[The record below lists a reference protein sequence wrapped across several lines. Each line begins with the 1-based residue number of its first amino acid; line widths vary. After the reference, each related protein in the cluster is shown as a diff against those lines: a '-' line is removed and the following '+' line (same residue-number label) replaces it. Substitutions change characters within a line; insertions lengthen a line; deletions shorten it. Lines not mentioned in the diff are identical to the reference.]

1 MTFDGHRAGDMRT
14 YLMATSDYGKTWRS
28 LRGSG
33 LDGYLHVVRQDPA
46 NPSLLFAG
54 SELGLFVSIDAGGN
68 WARWTG
74 GLPAVAVYDIAI
86 HPREHDLILATHGR
100 GFQIVDDITPLRH
113 LTRDVLAKNAAVLPT
128 RPVTQAITLMT
139 QDFPG
144 DGEYSG
150 ANPPEGAIITYYLKD
165 RHIFGKLAL
174 EVLDSAGTVLKSL
187 PPGTRQGINRVSWN
201 MRLDAPKSAAAP
213 GLGPR
218 ALSGPMVPE
227 GRYTVRL
234 TKGDEVVQGTI
245 DLIPDPQTR
254 HAAADR
260 ARQQALVMRLYT
272 MQGDLAFLGDS
283 SGTLRDALRARVKG
297 VTDTSLVGELEALA
311 SAFDAFNETLVDRTG
326 GLAQGDPRLRERL
339 VDLYG
344 AVMSY
349 GGAPTASQVSYAN
362 ALTAELKQATA
373 EFATLT
379 GARLASI
386 NERLKTAGASPVVPP
401 KR

>member
-1 MTFDGHRAGDMRT
+1 
-14 YLMATSDYGKTWRS
+14 
-28 LRGSG
+28 
-33 LDGYLHVVRQDPA
+33 
-46 NPSLLFAG
+46 
-54 SELGLFVSIDAGGN
+54 
-68 WARWTG
+68 
-74 GLPAVAVYDIAI
+74 VAVYDIAI

-128 RPVTQAITLMT
+128 RPVTQATTLMT

-144 DGEYSG
+144 DGEFSG

-165 RHIFGKLAL
+165 RHIFGKLTL

-260 ARQQALVMRLYT
+260 ARQQALVLRLYT

-297 VTDTSLVGELEALA
+297 VTDKTLVGDLEALA

-349 GGAPTASQVSYAN
+349 GGAPTASQASYAN

-379 GARLASI
+379 GVRLASI

-401 KR
+401 TR

>member
-1 MTFDGHRAGDMRT
+1 
-14 YLMATSDYGKTWRS
+14 MA
-28 LRGSG
+28 
-33 LDGYLHVVRQDPA
+33 VRD
-46 NPSLLFAG
+46 L
-54 SELGLFVSIDAGGN
+54 
-68 WARWTG
+68 
-74 GLPAVAVYDIAI
+74 AI
-86 HPREHDLILATHGR
+86 HPREHDLVIATHGR
-100 GFQIVDDITPLRH
+100 GIYIVDDITPLRH
-113 LTRDVLAKNAAVLPT
+113 LTREVLAKNVAVLPT
-128 RPVTQAITLMT
+128 RPVTQAIALMT

-144 DGEYSG
+144 DGEYGG

-165 RHIFGKLAL
+165 RHIFGKLTL

-260 ARQQALVMRLYT
+260 ARQQTLVMRLYT

-297 VTDTSLVGELEALA
+297 VTDKTLVGELEALA

-326 GLAQGDPRLRERL
+326 GLAQGDPEAAGTPRRSLRRGDVVRRRAHRVPGVLRERAGRGTEAGDGR
-339 VDLYG
+339 VRDADG
-344 AVMSY
+344 RAARDDQRAAEDRRRIT
-349 GGAPTASQVSYAN
+349 GGAAEAIAVS
-362 ALTAELKQATA
+362 
-373 EFATLT
+373 
-379 GARLASI
+379 
-386 NERLKTAGASPVVPP
+386 
-401 KR
+401 